1 MAVVQW
7 AAESTIKM
15 SIKRIERHTVQRQVT
30 QSIIPNGKQNVK
42 HGDVHCSHQR
52 SSAACSLL
60 ISEVQY
66 GDLHCSHQQSS
77 AAVFTVDTRG
87 PAWRC
92 SLLTPGSSAAVFTV
106 DTRDP
111 ARRCPRLLS
120 HEHWVPGSARL
131 EGSTQSSG
139 HRWCTP
145 EQIMSISCTPQ
156 LDMHIWYTTVQNG
169 CFWCTPD

>member
-111 ARRCPRLLS
+111 ARRCSLL
-120 HEHWVPGSARL
+120 
-131 EGSTQSSG
+131 
-139 HRWCTP
+139 TP
-145 EQIMSISCTPQ
+145 EIQQGDVHVSFHTNTEYLVQHDWRGVHKALDTVDVHLNKSCPYHAH
-156 LDMHIWYTTVQNG
+156 LS
-169 CFWCTPD
+169 